1 VAGRSS
7 AADWPLGS
15 GGFCVESRPDL
26 QLDRSA
32 ELRVAIEL
40 AADQFDAL
48 VAEALDS
55 IPAELAEVIE
65 NCVILVEEWP
75 PPDDPDLL
83 GLYEGVPL
91 TERGQYYSGTL
102 PDRILIFRAPILQMC
117 DSVDEVVDEVHL
129 TVVHEIAHHFG
140 IGDARLHELGYG

>member
-1 VAGRSS
+1 
-7 AADWPLGS
+7 
-15 GGFCVESRPDL
+15 
-26 QLDRSA
+26 
-32 ELRVAIEL
+32 VAIEL
-40 AADQFDAL
+40 SADQFDAL

-65 NCVILVEEWP
+65 NCVILIEEWP
-75 PPDDPDLL
+75 PPEDPDLL

-91 TERGQYYSGTL
+91 TERGQYYSGAL

-117 DSVDEVVDEVHL
+117 ESMAEVVDEVHL

-140 IGDARLHELGYG
+140 IGDGRLHELGYD

>member
-1 VAGRSS
+1 VE
-7 AADWPLGS
+7 S
-15 GGFCVESRPDL
+15 GGLCVECRADL
-26 QLDRSA
+26 QRDRST
-32 ELRVAIEL
+32 ELSVAIEL
-40 AADQFDAL
+40 SAEQFDAL

-55 IPAELAEVIE
+55 IPTELAEVIE

-75 PPDDPDLL
+75 PPEDPGLL

-91 TERGQYYSGTL
+91 TERGHYYSGAL
-102 PDRILIFRAPILQMC
+102 PDRIFIFRAPILQIC
-117 DSVDEVVDEVHL
+117 DSVADVVEEVHL

>member
-1 VAGRSS
+1 V
-7 AADWPLGS
+7 P
-15 GGFCVESRPDL
+15 
-26 QLDRSA
+26 
-32 ELRVAIEL
+32 IEL
-40 AADQFDAL
+40 AADQFDDL

-55 IPAELAEVIE
+55 IPAELSRVIE
-65 NCVILVEEWP
+65 NCVILVEERP

>member
-1 VAGRSS
+1 
-7 AADWPLGS
+7 LGS
-15 GGFCVESRPDL
+15 GGPCVERRVDL
-26 QLDRSA
+26 RRTSSA
-32 ELRVAIEL
+32 ELNVPIEL
-40 AADQFDAL
+40 AADQFDDL

-55 IPAELAEVIE
+55 IPAELSRVIE

>member
-1 VAGRSS
+1 MG
-7 AADWPLGS
+7 LG
-15 GGFCVESRPDL
+15 GLCGERRTDVDF
-26 QLDRSA
+26 DRSA
-32 ELRVAIEL
+32 ELSVAIEL
-40 AADQFDAL
+40 SADQFDAL

-75 PPDDPDLL
+75 PPEDPDLL

-117 DSVDEVVDEVHL
+117 HSVDEVVDEVHL

>member
-1 VAGRSS
+1 VE
-7 AADWPLGS
+7 S
-15 GGFCVESRPDL
+15 GGLCVECRADL
-26 QLDRSA
+26 QRDRST
-32 ELRVAIEL
+32 ELSVAIEL
-40 AADQFDAL
+40 SAEQFDAL

-55 IPAELAEVIE
+55 IPTELAEVIE

-75 PPDDPDLL
+75 PPEDPGLL

-91 TERGQYYSGTL
+91 TERGHYYSGAL
-102 PDRILIFRAPILQMC
+102 PDRIFIFRAPILQIC
-117 DSVDEVVDEVHL
+117 DSVADVVEEIHL

>member
-1 VAGRSS
+1 M
-7 AADWPLGS
+7 
-15 GGFCVESRPDL
+15 
-26 QLDRSA
+26 
-32 ELRVAIEL
+32 AIEL
-40 AADQFDAL
+40 SAEQFDAL

-55 IPAELAEVIE
+55 IPTELAEVIE

-75 PPDDPDLL
+75 PPEDPDLL

-91 TERGQYYSGTL
+91 TERGHYYSGAL
-102 PDRILIFRAPILQMC
+102 PDRIFIFRAPILQIC
-117 DSVDEVVDEVHL
+117 DSVADVVEEIHL